1 MIQEFNHFIYDKGTR
16 IHMKT
21 RRLLIS
27 VLLLALASAS
37 LAGCKHNTSNAF
49 GEADKSIYLFRDLC
63 IEDIVLSDFDMS
75 KYDAKEF
82 SGFLEEDLEKYNAS
96 HPFVKPEEVELLE
109 GETTFEPEV
118 TKPIAIM
125 KCAADKNVLDQRL
138 IYATADDYMNYN
150 AEEMPKRGGDH
161 VYTGTLDVVDSS
173 ILTTTYVDVKGKEVK
188 VADLC
193 TKDDAATYRYIALN
207 FEAIIYGDGYVVA
220 YSNGGT
226 YESEGN
232 CVKVPGNGQEVVVIY
247 KSEGK

>member
-1 MIQEFNHFIYDKGTR
+1 MAY
-16 IHMKT
+16 
-21 RRLLIS
+21 
-27 VLLLALASAS
+27 
-37 LAGCKHNTSNAF
+37 
-49 GEADKSIYLFRDLC
+49 
-63 IEDIVLSDFDMS
+63 
-75 KYDAKEF
+75 
-82 SGFLEEDLEKYNAS
+82 
-96 HPFVKPEEVELLE
+96 
-109 GETTFEPEV
+109 
-118 TKPIAIM
+118 
-125 KCAADKNVLDQRL
+125 
-138 IYATADDYMNYN
+138 
-150 AEEMPKRGGDH
+150 DH